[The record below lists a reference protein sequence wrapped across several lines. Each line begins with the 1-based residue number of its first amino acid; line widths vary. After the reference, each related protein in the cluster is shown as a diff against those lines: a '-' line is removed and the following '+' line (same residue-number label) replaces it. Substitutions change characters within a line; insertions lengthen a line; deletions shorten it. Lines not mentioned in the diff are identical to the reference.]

1 VLSVPTSQTDP
12 QLTQPGTTLDSS
24 GASITTASGIGTWL
38 GESTLITG
46 IPNWGIAA
54 AAVFAAMTM
63 FGKGRR

>member
-1 VLSVPTSQTDP
+1 
-12 QLTQPGTTLDSS
+12 LTQPGTTLDSS